1 MKEPNYES
9 SRLPLNEA
17 PSQSPCG
24 APLDKLVLVV
34 DDNPDVRQ
42 LAMILVG
49 HAGAHA
55 VMASDGSEGWDLVGR
70 HRPSLVLTD
79 VEMPRMDGL
88 ELCRRIK
95 GSPATQHIPVL
106 VWSGMD
112 HKTAALQAGAADF
125 LPKPVETAHLLRLLE
140 GLLNSKAGR

>member
-1 MKEPNYES
+1 MKEPNHES
-9 SRLPLNEA
+9 SRIPSNETE
-17 PSQSPCG
+17 SNSPCVS
-24 APLDKLVLVV
+24 PLDKLVLVV

-42 LAMILVG
+42 LAMILVV
-49 HAGAHA
+49 HAGARA
-55 VMASDGSEGWDLVGR
+55 VTAADGSEGWALVGR
-70 HRPSLVLTD
+70 HKPALVLTD

-95 GSPATQHIPVL
+95 GSQETQHIPVI

-112 HKTAALQAGAADF
+112 YQEAALQAGAADF